1 MRGYWSPSPPEWE
14 DSDSELPDGFVDSEQ
29 APSPDDAPISGEL
42 VTAHDPNG
50 LIGGVLADSHDH
62 GDGPPQDRD
71 AAPAS
76 PAHDAD
82 WAMTPE
88 DSPQDEVGPPQPGPM
103 PATPAPPCGS
113 PCGVQPAECDHGAPL
128 DGAAAWEPP
137 HARVGPAGLWRPN
150 AAAEAPRAQL
160 EGSTL
165 HEFAALAA
173 AEFARCPLETSQVEC
188 RFAGLR
194 RRLRADGGTRIGE
207 GKQMPKEAWGIDSS
221 ASEGEG
227 EAPPEAEAPPLKR
240 ARAGGG
246 GEVPVPGPSEDDGAQ
261 AAGDVPGMERPGVQ
275 PGPTVAPAG
284 LPEGLPEIRSGMEWW
299 VRPLWEVARGPRS
312 KLPARPRRAFRYESI
327 CSGTL
332 GELFG
337 FQAIRGHRIH
347 RSRPSRPARERAP
360 LP

>member
-1 MRGYWSPSPPEWE
+1 MRGEHRLHGCRLQAVPICHHGAVTGSSGVDGRPRFMGAWTDGARARLRAVRARVQRSGRARSGLTRACTAHVSARECHVGVVPRPLPPLGGAMRGYWSPSSPEWV
-14 DSDSELPDGFVDSEQ
+14 DSDGDLPDGFVDSEQ

-88 DSPQDEVGPPQPGPM
+88 DSPQDEVGPPQPVPM

-113 PCGVQPAECDHGAPL
+113 PCGVPPAECDHGAPL

-194 RRLRADGGTRIGE
+194 R
-207 GKQMPKEAWGIDSS
+207 
-221 ASEGEG
+221 
-227 EAPPEAEAPPLKR
+227 
-240 ARAGGG
+240 
-246 GEVPVPGPSEDDGAQ
+246 
-261 AAGDVPGMERPGVQ
+261 
-275 PGPTVAPAG
+275 
-284 LPEGLPEIRSGMEWW
+284 
-299 VRPLWEVARGPRS
+299 
-312 KLPARPRRAFRYESI
+312 
-327 CSGTL
+327 
-332 GELFG
+332 
-337 FQAIRGHRIH
+337 
-347 RSRPSRPARERAP
+347 
-360 LP
+360 